1 MDKAGNIRTVK
12 ANVNIG
18 SSGSDS
24 ESDEEEDYGNS
35 GEAYE
40 IAQRVMSNL
49 WRDNDVE
56 TARAIFNWVH
66 SNVYYQSISFFQ
78 TYEAAAYR
86 GFTKH
91 NGDCYVSYACAKMLL
106 DCAGIKNMMVERY
119 PVYQNGHYWNLVY
132 LNGNW
137 YHCDATVFRDHPGA
151 YFMCT
156 DDEIGDY
163 HHDFNGSLY
172 PERAGG
178 SSEYRHEPEVTVTP
192 TPVPTVTPTVTPT
205 APPTVTPTVTPAA
218 EPTDMPSPAP
228 SVEPDVTPVPEQS
241 DVPAPAADGTGIPE
255 TLPSE
260 ESAVPSESHEASTET
275 NVSDTD
281 VSDAFGANDQM
292 VQSNPAESTN

>member
-1 MDKAGNIRTVK
+1 
-12 ANVNIG
+12 
-18 SSGSDS
+18 
-24 ESDEEEDYGNS
+24 
-35 GEAYE
+35 
-40 IAQRVMSNL
+40 
-49 WRDNDVE
+49 
-56 TARAIFNWVH
+56 
-66 SNVYYQSISFFQ
+66 
-78 TYEAAAYR
+78 
-86 GFTKH
+86 
-91 NGDCYVSYACAKMLL
+91 
-106 DCAGIKNMMVERY
+106 
-119 PVYQNGHYWNLVY
+119 
-132 LNGNW
+132 
-137 YHCDATVFRDHPGA
+137 
-151 YFMCT
+151 MCT

-205 APPTVTPTVTPAA
+205 ATPTVMPTVTPAA

-260 ESAVPSESHEASTET
+260 ESAVSSESHEASTET